1 MPGLWPTPERR
12 RWGIQFSPD
21 SSGCRAGSRRRGMR
35 NRARRLAYHPRSG
48 IPLRVPCALRNRL
61 LSFCLCLVLAGC
73 TSLSGQR
80 LARSSY
86 GCMEAVVREK
96 VSADLS
102 DQRKH
107 CIAAGLIARYCSAT
121 EAYLAGSGKE
131 LSDLLGSGDAA
142 WSDWQADR
150 AGVRCARTSASDE
163 DVAACCVSAGY

>member
-1 MPGLWPTPERR
+1 
-12 RWGIQFSPD
+12 
-21 SSGCRAGSRRRGMR
+21 
-35 NRARRLAYHPRSG
+35 
-48 IPLRVPCALRNRL
+48 
-61 LSFCLCLVLAGC
+61 LCLVLAGC